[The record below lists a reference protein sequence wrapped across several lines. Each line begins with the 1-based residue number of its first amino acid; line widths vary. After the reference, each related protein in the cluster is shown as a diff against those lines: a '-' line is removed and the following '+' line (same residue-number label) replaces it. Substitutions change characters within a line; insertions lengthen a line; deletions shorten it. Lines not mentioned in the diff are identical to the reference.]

1 MVTAVPPGVSSDPVV
16 GSQSSY
22 SSKTASRDIIEFNDE
37 SIINDAELIVDLL
50 FEDIGSRE
58 LLSISRQDTV
68 NGQNVRYQPIK
79 NLGILKEEY
88 NPQNLVNIQKTSDK
102 IFDNFPI
109 NLATKVPQYA
119 GGANGDNVY
128 LNSDGSLVLEFENM
142 LSDEQVEVQIVI
154 NGEVYEAGI

>member
-1 MVTAVPPGVSSDPVV
+1 MVTAVPPGISSDPVV
-16 GSQSSY
+16 GSQTTS
-22 SSKTASRDIIEFNDE
+22 SSKTATRDIIEFNDE

-58 LLSISRQDTV
+58 LLSLSRQDTV
-68 NGQNVRYQPIK
+68 NGQDVRYQPIK

-88 NPQNLVNIQKTSDK
+88 NPQNLVRIQKTSDK

-109 NLATKVPQYA
+109 NLASRIPQNG

-128 LNSDGSLVLEFENM
+128 LNSEGSLVLEFENI
-142 LSDEQVEVQIVI
+142 LSDEQIEIQIVI

>member
-1 MVTAVPPGVSSDPVV
+1 MVSATPPGLSSDPVV
-16 GSQSSY
+16 GSQSNS
-22 SSKTASRDIIEFNDE
+22 SSKTATRDIIEFNDE

-58 LLSISRQDTV
+58 LLSVSRQDTV
-68 NGQNVRYQPIK
+68 NGQNIRYQPIK

-88 NPQNLVNIQKTSDK
+88 NPQNLVRLQKTSDK
-102 IFDNFPI
+102 TFENFPI
-109 NLATKVPQYA
+109 NLATKVPQSA

-128 LNSDGSLVLEFENM
+128 LNSEGSLVLEFENM
-142 LSDEQVEVQIVI
+142 LTDEQVEVQIVI